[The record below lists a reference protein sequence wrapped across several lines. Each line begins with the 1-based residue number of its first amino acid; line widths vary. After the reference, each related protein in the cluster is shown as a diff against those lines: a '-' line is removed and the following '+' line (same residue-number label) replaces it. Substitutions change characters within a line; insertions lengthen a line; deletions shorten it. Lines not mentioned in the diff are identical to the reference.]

1 MGAGVTLILA
11 LAEEA
16 GEAGEH
22 VKVNLKDF
30 LGPFRKML

>member
-16 GEAGEH
+16 GEH

-30 LGPFRKML
+30 LGPFWKML